1 MKTSE
6 YEKPISDD
14 VAKLI
19 LKSIEYTKS
28 RYGDTPYI
36 FTSNKNPNE
45 PFQYSMIQYQVMVMI
60 AKEDLR
66 DDQGERFGFNTHL
79 YRHTYGRKLTEM
91 HVDDYTIS
99 RLLGHAN
106 TSSVKYYRKMSNTVL
121 EQETREMRE
130 ALDVILLEII
140 RRWEVV

>member
-1 MKTSE
+1 
-6 YEKPISDD
+6 
-14 VAKLI
+14 
-19 LKSIEYTKS
+19 
-28 RYGDTPYI
+28 
-36 FTSNKNPNE
+36 
-45 PFQYSMIQYQVMVMI
+45 
-60 AKEDLR
+60 
-66 DDQGERFGFNTHL
+66 
-79 YRHTYGRKLTEM
+79 M